1 MNDNES
7 FVSILDFYHNEILVT
22 TVMTIKMFSI
32 KWNKFLKNLEFSTLS
47 SQSFTF
53 WRLNSNVTL
62 QYQHGDFNEKMLDK
76 KSFTCLEFTPP
87 LSCNCTVLLLI
98 GLSNGEIWGVDSK
111 TNSVA
116 IKFNTKQ
123 DCPANSIS
131 SIICTIRYVTV
142 ISENVVKYY
151 MFPSLR

>member
-1 MNDNES
+1 
-7 FVSILDFYHNEILVT
+7 
-22 TVMTIKMFSI
+22 
-32 KWNKFLKNLEFSTLS
+32 
-47 SQSFTF
+47 
-53 WRLNSNVTL
+53 
-62 QYQHGDFNEKMLDK
+62 MLDK